1 MNNLDPILQVSQVSY
16 QVFNSQKCLLEDISF
31 EVRSGDRIGIVGS
44 SGAGKSTLLRLL
56 NRLIDPTS
64 GGLFFKQK
72 PFSDYLVT
80 RLRQQIVLVPQEPKL
95 LGMTVQETLSY
106 PLKLQHLSLSEI
118 KQRVMHYCDLLGI
131 PEDWLERNELQL
143 SVGQRQWVTIVRGL
157 ILQPSILLLDEPTSA
172 LDMGLGHQ
180 LIEQLNALSQAQ
192 QLTVIMVNHQLSWVR
207 QFANK
212 IIYLQG
218 GKIMNYQSTDQV
230 NWDSLQQ
237 KLITQNKDEEWQL

>member
-16 QVFNSQKCLLEDISF
+16 QVFNSPKCLLEDISF
-31 EVRSGDRIGIVGS
+31 EVRSGDRLGIVGS

-64 GGLFFKQK
+64 GSLFFKQK
-72 PFSDYLVT
+72 PLSDYSVT
-80 RLRQQIVLVPQEPKL
+80 QLRQQIVLVPQEPKL

-106 PLKLQHLSLSEI
+106 PLKLQQLSSSEI
-118 KQRVMHYCDLLGI
+118 KQRVIQCCDLLGI

-180 LIEQLNALSQAQ
+180 LIEQLNALSQSQ

-207 QFANK
+207 QFADK

-218 GKIMNYQSTDQV
+218 GKMTNHQNTDQV
-230 NWDSLQQ
+230 NWDNLQQ
-237 KLITQNKDEEWQL
+237 KLITQNKDEEWEL